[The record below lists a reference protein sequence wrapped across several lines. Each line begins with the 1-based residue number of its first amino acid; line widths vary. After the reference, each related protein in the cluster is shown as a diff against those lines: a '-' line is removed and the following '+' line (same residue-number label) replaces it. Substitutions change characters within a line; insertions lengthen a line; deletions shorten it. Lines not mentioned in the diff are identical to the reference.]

1 MFIGHYGP
9 SFVAK
14 RVDPTIP
21 LWVLVLSAHLM
32 DVFWTI
38 FVILGIERMRIVP
51 GYTRTNPLDL
61 YYQPY
66 THGLPGACAWALAA
80 AIIYRVLTRNTR
92 AAAIVGATVLS
103 HWLLDL
109 IVHPRDLPLWDDRD
123 KVGLGLWNY
132 PIPSLTLECVL
143 LFGGTL
149 ALLATNRSRP
159 RGRLRWLAP
168 ICVLMFVLQVSLFV
182 LPTPPSPDAL
192 VSRLLVFYVV
202 LTATAF
208 WIDRGHRAAV

>member
-109 IVHPRDLPLWDDRD
+109 IVHRRDLALWDNHD

-143 LFGGTL
+143 VFGGIM
-149 ALLATNRSRP
+149 ALLAANRSRP
-159 RGRLRWLAP
+159 RGRLRWLPP
-168 ICVLMFVLQVSLFV
+168 IGVLMFALQVSMFV

-192 VSRLLVFYVV
+192 VSRLLAFYVV

-208 WIDRGHRAAV
+208 WIDRGNRAVV